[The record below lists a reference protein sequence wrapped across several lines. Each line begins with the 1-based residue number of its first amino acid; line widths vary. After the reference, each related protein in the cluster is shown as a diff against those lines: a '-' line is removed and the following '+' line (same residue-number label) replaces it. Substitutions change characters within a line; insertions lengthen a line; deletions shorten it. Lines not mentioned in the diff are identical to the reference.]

1 MKKFLTLALLSLSS
15 LAFVP
20 SSAEAKAVDSNTV
33 ATVAAAPQIIIRTP
47 RRTRIRPIQRR
58 TRVTTTVRTVRRGR
72 FLYRETYRTTYLAN
86 GRINNRLISRRIIR
100 RY

>member
-1 MKKFLTLALLSLSS
+1 MKKFLTLAILSISS

-20 SSAEAKAVDSNTV
+20 SIEAKSTTSTA
-33 ATVAAAPQIIIRTP
+33 ATVAAEPQIIIRTP
-47 RRTRIRPIQRR
+47 RRGRRIQRR
-58 TRVTTTVRTVRRGR
+58 VRVTTTVRNVRRGR

-86 GRINNRLISRRIIR
+86 GRVNQRLISRQVIR